1 LAIINCNTGFQ
12 PLVECWLGDC
22 YRPDFFDYVDNKKVK
37 NILRQI
43 TEETIEDLD
52 NIREILESYN
62 VTVKRP
68 RIFDFDHIYN
78 IYKVGGACVD
88 DELNVNIDE
97 VLRYFPRLIDK
108 QGVQNWLNSYDIY
121 ADPGTLTR
129 PPLFPRD
136 DQIVVD
142 DTMYKLRSIDREL
155 YSKSY
160 GAGCSSAIF
169 YENLFEE
176 IEGYDG
182 EVIKEFPINI
192 ENCISNGPNIIRLG
206 DTIILD
212 GLPSPTYR
220 YFKERFKDYKIIT
233 AFNDGHSD
241 GIYNPI
247 KPGAWISNGEALNF
261 KKYFPNWDVFYLPD
275 AQWPDMSPFL
285 EIREKVNGK
294 WWVPGEEH
302 NDELID
308 FVDAWFSE
316 WVGFCE
322 ETVWDVNVLVINPET
337 VLCIT
342 ENKDLFKWFRSH
354 NIEPIVAPF
363 RHRFFW
369 DGGLHC
375 LTLDIHREGGIESYA
390 R

>member
-1 LAIINCNTGFQ
+1 MELNCNTGFQ

-22 YRPDFFDYVDNKKVK
+22 YRPDFFDYIDNVKVK
-37 NILRQI
+37 NVLKEI
-43 TEETIEDLD
+43 TEETIEDLE
-52 NIREILESYN
+52 NIREVLESYN

-68 RIFDFDHIYN
+68 KIFSFEQIYN
-78 IYKVGGACVD
+78 VYKVGRKCLD
-88 DELNVNIDE
+88 DNLEVRKDLILQKYPKLKDINGVNDY
-97 VLRYFPRLIDK
+97 LD
-108 QGVQNWLNSYDIY
+108 NYDIHEF
-121 ADPGTLTR
+121 PGDLTS

-136 DQIVVD
+136 EQIVIGNTIYRLTRKDVYKENIGDLPATQAALEHLFDDLRKYTGNIVD
-142 DTMYKLRSIDREL
+142 KLPFENSNDAPSI
-155 YSKSY
+155 
-160 GAGCSSAIF
+160 
-169 YENLFEE
+169 
-176 IEGYDG
+176 
-182 EVIKEFPINI
+182 V
-192 ENCISNGPNIIRLG
+192 RLG

-212 GLPSPTYR
+212 GLPIDIYK
-220 YFKERFKDYKIIT
+220 YFKEQLKDYTIIT

-247 KPGAWISNGEALNF
+247 KPGVWISNGEALNF
-261 KKYFPNWDVFYLPD
+261 KKYFPSWDVFYLPD
-275 AQWPDMSPFL
+275 AQWPNMSPFL
-285 EIREKVNGK
+285 EVRDKVRGK
-294 WWVPGEEH
+294 WWIPGEEH
-302 NDELID
+302 NDDLIS
-308 FVDAWFSE
+308 FVDNWFSD

-337 VLCIT
+337 VLCLT

>member
-1 LAIINCNTGFQ
+1 MGIINCNTGFQ

-22 YRPDFFDYVDNKKVK
+22 YRPDFFDYVENDNVK
-37 NILRQI
+37 NVLRRI
-43 TEETIEDLD
+43 TEETIEDLE
-52 NIREILESYN
+52 NIREILESYS

-68 RIFDFDHIYN
+68 RVFDFDSVYN
-78 IYKVGGACVD
+78 VYKVGRACLTD
-88 DELNVNIDE
+88 DLE
-97 VLRYFPRLIDK
+97 VRRDLVLDKLPKLIDIN
-108 QGVQNWLNSYDIY
+108 GVNDYLDSYDIHEF
-121 ADPGTLTR
+121 PGDLTS

-136 DQIVVD
+136 EQIV
-142 DTMYKLRSIDREL
+142 
-155 YSKSY
+155 
-160 GAGCSSAIF
+160 
-169 YENLFEE
+169 
-176 IEGYDG
+176 
-182 EVIKEFPINI
+182 I
-192 ENCISNGPNIIRLG
+192 ENSIYRLTRKDVRKNHNDFPASVTPFELLFNELRTYKGTTVDKLPFGNSNDAPSIVRLG

-212 GLPSPTYR
+212 GLPIDIYK
-220 YFKERFKDYKIIT
+220 YFREKLKDYNIIT
-233 AFNDGHSD
+233 AYNDGHSD

-247 KPGAWISNGEALNF
+247 KPGVWISNGEAINF
-261 KKYFPNWDVFYLPD
+261 KKYFPNWDVYYLPN
-275 AQWPDMSPFL
+275 AQWSDMSPFL
-285 EIREKVNGK
+285 EVREKVKGK

-308 FVDAWFSE
+308 FVDSWFGE

-337 VLCIT
+337 VLCMT

-363 RHRFFW
+363 KHRFFW

-375 LTLDIHREGGIESYA
+375 LTLDIHRDGGIESYA

>member
-1 LAIINCNTGFQ
+1 MGIINCNTGFQ

-22 YRPDFFDYVDNKKVK
+22 YCPDFFDYIENDSVRNV
-37 NILRQI
+37 LRQI
-43 TEETIEDLD
+43 TEETIEDLE
-52 NIREILESYN
+52 NIREILESYGT
-62 VTVKRP
+62 TVNRP
-68 RIFDFDHIYN
+68 KVFDFEHVYN
-78 IYKVGGACVD
+78 VYKVGRECLD
-88 DELNVNIDE
+88 DNLEIRKDLVLDKWPKLKDINGVREHLDNYNIHESPGNLTSPPLMVRDE
-97 VLRYFPRLIDK
+97 QIVID
-108 QGVQNWLNSYDIY
+108 NSMYR
-121 ADPGTLTR
+121 LTR
-129 PPLFPRD
+129 KDVRKDHGDFPATQAGLEPLFNNLRKYTGN
-136 DQIVVD
+136 IVD
-142 DTMYKLRSIDREL
+142 KLPFSNSNDAPSI
-155 YSKSY
+155 
-160 GAGCSSAIF
+160 
-169 YENLFEE
+169 
-176 IEGYDG
+176 
-182 EVIKEFPINI
+182 V
-192 ENCISNGPNIIRLG
+192 RLG

-212 GLPSPTYR
+212 GLPTDIYK
-220 YFKERFKDYKIIT
+220 YFKTQLKDYTIIT
-233 AFNDGHSD
+233 AYNDGHSD

-247 KPGAWISNGEALNF
+247 KPGVWISNGEALQF
-261 KKYFPNWDVFYLPD
+261 KKYFPNWDVYYLPD
-275 AQWPDMSPFL
+275 AQWSDMSPFL
-285 EIREKVNGK
+285 EVRDKVKGK

-308 FVDAWFSE
+308 FVDSWFGE

-337 VLCIT
+337 VLCMT